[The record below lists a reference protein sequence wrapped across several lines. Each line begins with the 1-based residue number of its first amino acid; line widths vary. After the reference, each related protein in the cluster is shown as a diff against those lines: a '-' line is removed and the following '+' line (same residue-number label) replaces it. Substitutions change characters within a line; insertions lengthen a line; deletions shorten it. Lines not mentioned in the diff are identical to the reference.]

1 MASGIPYGTK
11 GIQDPFQCR
20 TESRRTYAKMSQQ
33 TMTELLTPV
42 GECMCLPSSYNT
54 SKHPLEQPGGSL
66 TGELPNPAVKR
77 EILRRIRHE
86 DVNCARKQYLQDSPI
101 IHGRQVYTI
110 QATNNLCSQ
119 ARKNP
124 CSISILAQMEYS
136 YRVRYYDE
144 QGVPFKTIPEGVL

>member
-86 DVNCARKQYLQDSPI
+86 DVIRQLRKETVPPGFTYHTWTPGI
-101 IHGRQVYTI
+101 Y
-110 QATNNLCSQ
+110 
-119 ARKNP
+119 NP
-124 CSISILAQMEYS
+124 SH
-136 YRVRYYDE
+136 
-144 QGVPFKTIPEGVL
+144 K